1 MSQSKFAH
9 IWPEQV
15 SPVTISAC
23 MSNDAAYYRGEALRF
38 LRWSEK
44 SGNPRM
50 AARWR
55 RLAEDY
61 IALAEQS
68 DAKSTGRAPI
78 LHLPMQ
84 RQAVQQQQGK
94 LGTDDPTEC

>member
-1 MSQSKFAH
+1 MLGGTSQL
-9 IWPEQV
+9 
-15 SPVTISAC
+15 VTISAC

-38 LRWSEK
+38 LQWSEK
-44 SGNPRM
+44 SGDPRM

-55 RLAEDY
+55 RLADDY

-68 DAKSTGRAPI
+68 DAKSTGRAPF
-78 LHLPMQ
+78 LQLPMQ

-94 LGTDDPTEC
+94 LGTDDPAEC